1 MIEETKEAISQ
12 TLDSKIAGWLFVAWS
27 WVAASVNLQDVAVL
41 CSILLT
47 LIMVVRQLIGLRKD
61 LRGGKDADT

>member
-1 MIEETKEAISQ
+1 MIDETKEAISQ
-12 TLDSKIAGWLFVAWS
+12 TLDSKISGWLFVVWS
-27 WVAASVNLQDVAVL
+27 WIAAAVSLQDVAVL